1 MLMLK
6 NCFVKIR
13 VSSKSITNSDIFWL
27 NKVNENLI
35 ILKKIRNTYTLT
47 LPNLL
52 KNYYCTFKENI
63 KLLLWKFKII

>member
-35 ILKKIRNTYTLT
+35 ILKKIRNTI
-47 LPNLL
+47 P
-52 KNYYCTFKENI
+52 
-63 KLLLWKFKII
+63 